1 MLETAQALVRRA
13 AKRAGLKDKQINSLL
28 TADVEHIFE
37 IGLSNGRKY
46 SAYRIQHSNKQGPYK
61 GGIRFHPEVDLD
73 EVRALALLMS
83 LKTAAVGLPLGGG
96 KGGVRVDP
104 KKMSLTQLEEIS
116 RQYVRYL
123 HPHIG
128 PEKDIPAPDMNT
140 DSQIID
146 WMVDEFEQL
155 TGDDSGASFT
165 GKSLGKGGSLGREA
179 ATGRGGVLAL
189 KELLRLQNS
198 LRNGLT
204 YAVQGFGNVG
214 SFFATVAEAER
225 PGWRLVAATDSSGGV
240 YSPRGLSGKKLD
252 EFKRNRGKLLEYRA
266 GQGRPISNEDLIGLE
281 VDVLVLA
288 ALGNAVTH
296 HNMRQ
301 VKARYIVEM
310 ANGPV
315 TEIAQDFLTKKGV
328 VTVPDIIANAGGVIV
343 SYLEWLQN
351 RQGMHWSE
359 ARVVQELTDYMTRA
373 IDAVYEL
380 GREQQI
386 SLKEAAFLLAVK
398 RLTAVGNDKS

>member
-214 SFFATVAEAER
+214 SFFAVVAEVDC
-225 PGWRLVAATDSSGGV
+225 PGWRLVAATDSSGGI

-252 EFKRNRGKLLEYRA
+252 EFKRNRGRLLDYRA
-266 GQGRPISNEDLIGLE
+266 DRGYPISNEDLIGLE

-315 TEIAQDFLTKKGV
+315 SEAAQTFLTKKNV

-351 RQGMHWSE
+351 RQGTHWSE

-373 IDAVYEL
+373 MDAVYKL
-380 GREQQI
+380 GYEQQI
-386 SLKEAAFLLAVK
+386 SLKDAAFLLAIK
-398 RLTAVGNDKS
+398 RLTGGSNDNS

>member
-1 MLETAQALVRRA
+1 
-13 AKRAGLKDKQINSLL
+13 
-28 TADVEHIFE
+28 
-37 IGLSNGRKY
+37 
-46 SAYRIQHSNKQGPYK
+46 
-61 GGIRFHPEVDLD
+61 
-73 EVRALALLMS
+73 MS

-104 KKMSLTQLEEIS
+104 KKFSPAQLEEIS
-116 RQYVRYL
+116 RRYVQHL

-146 WMVDEFEQL
+146 WMVDEFERL
-155 TGDDSGASFT
+155 TGDSSRASFT
-165 GKSLGKGGSLGREA
+165 GKSLGKDGSLGREA

-198 LRNGLT
+198 LQSRLT

-315 TEIAQDFLTKKGV
+315 TEIAQDSLTKKGV